1 MHEYE
6 EKPTRVK
13 AIKYT
18 GDNNKQIIDAVGD
31 GYNIHFGTYG
41 NGVKYVNLNITRNNI
56 TNVSTMVGEGQ
67 YLVMEFFGTIYG
79 RTIAMSEDYFD
90 MKYALVS
97 KM

>member
-18 GDNNKQIIDAVGD
+18 GDNNKQIIDAVGN
-31 GYNIHFGTYG
+31 GYNIYFGTH
-41 NGVKYVNLNITRNNI
+41 NSIRYVNLNITRNNI
-56 TNVSTMVGEGQ
+56 TNVSTNVQEGQ